1 MANDIILKLTGR
13 SQGKIEGESSKKD
26 HIGEIDIL
34 SVNWGMVSPGSSH
47 RGGGGGTGEVS
58 FSDVSFTK
66 AVDASS
72 NGIQLA
78 LLTGEVIT
86 EAIIVARKQGG
97 GQQEFLTIKLKDAV
111 VTNYSISMG
120 AGGEPHESFSLNEAK
135 YEFIYKIQKAD
146 GSLGGGRTVEW
157 DIKEGA

>member
-1 MANDIILKLTGR
+1 MADDIILKLTGQK
-13 SQGKIEGESSKKD
+13 QGKIAGESAKKD
-26 HIGEIDIL
+26 HIGEIDIQ

-66 AVDASS
+66 AVDGAS

-86 EAIIVARKQGG
+86 EAVIVSRKQGG
-97 GQQEFLTIKLKDAV
+97 GQQEYLKITLKDAV

-135 YEFIYKIQKAD
+135 YGFEYKVQKSD
-146 GSLGGGRTVEW
+146 GSLGGGKTVEW
-157 DIKEGA
+157 DIKQGA